1 MALIVYALGD
11 DILRMRNVTVKWSLA
26 TKFIKIVGS
35 GRVDGHHTLQRRYCW
50 FQNSCV
56 DVYLVSGED
65 ITRYAKVVTILKS
78 NFHIFFSHK
87 STFFLISVSGRIIFF
102 PLTNSL

>member
-11 DILRMRNVTVKWSLA
+11 DILRMRNVTVKWLLA

-35 GRVDGHHTLQRRYCW
+35 RRVDGHHTLQRRYCW
-50 FQNSCV
+50 FLNSCV

-78 NFHIFFSHK
+78 NFHIFLATKVH
-87 STFFLISVSGRIIFF
+87 FFL
-102 PLTNSL
+102 

>member
-1 MALIVYALGD
+1 MALIVYARSHGD
-11 DILRMRNVTVKWSLA
+11 DILCVRNVTVKWSLA

-35 GRVDGHHTLQRRYCW
+35 GRVDGQHTLQRRYCW

-78 NFHIFFSHK
+78 NFHIFLATKVH
-87 STFFLISVSGRIIFF
+87 FFL
-102 PLTNSL
+102 